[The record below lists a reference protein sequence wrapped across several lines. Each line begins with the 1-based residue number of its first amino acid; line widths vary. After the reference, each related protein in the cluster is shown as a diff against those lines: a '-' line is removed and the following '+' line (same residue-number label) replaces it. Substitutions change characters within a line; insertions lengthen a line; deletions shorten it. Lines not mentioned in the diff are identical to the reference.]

1 MQFTTNLRKMRT
13 SLEGENAQ
21 YSLPLV
27 DILETQGQLPLNEWV
42 GKMMTV
48 RYDQAIHCVETG
60 RKIKRAFGEGF
71 SYDAWL
77 SSPLASPSIVNPELS
92 RIHEGIALRN
102 KEWEEAHHNKPH
114 YVYLSRT
121 SEVKVGV
128 TRTLNVPSRWID
140 QGATEGIILSETP
153 YRQLAGLMEVALKD
167 VFADKTNWQKMLK
180 NEVLEHESLLMWK
193 NRAFDALPGMFE
205 SFFSDNDTITLI
217 SYPVI
222 SYPDKVRSL
231 KLDSTPVFTKRLSGI
246 KGQYLL
252 FDDDSVFNVRSH
264 AGYRVTLDFSKQ
276 D

>member
-1 MQFTTNLRKMRT
+1 MRT